1 MIRISILFL
10 SLFLFFAC
18 SKEKRSDKKGKKMKT
33 FIKNISSKAKG
44 KNSDFI
50 VIPQNGI
57 ELVYNDYDAES
68 GIDYNYLNA
77 IDGVGIEEL
86 FYNDGEVEADERLE
100 TLKLVKNEVKVM
112 VADFVNSDNERT
124 LAINKNLD
132 NGFICYPRVGNNYDY
147 EYITTPIINEN
158 SNDVNGLSDAQNYIY
173 MISYNQYSSKQQVIN
188 ALRNT
193 NYDVVLME
201 LFFDTD
207 VSFSNAEIAQLKTKA
222 NGGKRKV
229 ISYMNIG
236 AAESYRYYWKDNW
249 KLHHPRWLKKPYD
262 GYEDEIWVKFWKND
276 WKNIIYKEDNSY
288 LDKIIDAGFDGV
300 YLDNIEAYY
309 FLYFD

>member
-18 SKEKRSDKKGKKMKT
+18 SKEKRSDKKGIKMKT
-33 FIKNISSKAKG
+33 FIKSISSKAKG
-44 KNSDFI
+44 RNTNFMI
-50 VIPQNGI
+50 IPQNGI
-57 ELVYNDYDAES
+57 ELVYNEYDAES
-68 GIDYNYLNA
+68 GVDYNYLEA

-86 FYNDGEVEADERLE
+86 FYNDGVVVEDERLA
-100 TLKLVKNEVKVM
+100 TLKLVKDQVPVL
-112 VADFVNSDNERT
+112 VADYTGNDNERT
-124 LAINKNLD
+124 EAISKNL
-132 NGFICYPRVGNNYDY
+132 NEGFICYPRASNNYDY

-158 SNDVNGLSDAQNYIY
+158 SDDVNTLSDAKNYIY
-173 MISYNQYSSKQQVIN
+173 MISYNQYSSKQEIIN
-188 ALRNT
+188 ALSNT
-193 NYDVVLME
+193 NFDVILME

-207 VSFSNAEIAQLKTKA
+207 LPFTSSEIAQLKTKA
-222 NGGKRKV
+222 NGGSRKV

-236 AAESYRYYWKDNW
+236 AAENYRYYWKDNW

-276 WKNIIYKEDNSY
+276 WENIIYKEDNSY

>member
-1 MIRISILFL
+1 MIRISILFF
-10 SLFLFFAC
+10 SLFLFLAC
-18 SKEKRSDKKGKKMKT
+18 SKEKRSDKKGIKMKT
-33 FIKNISSKAKG
+33 FIKSISSKAKG
-44 KNSDFI
+44 RNADFMI
-50 VIPQNGI
+50 IPQNGI
-57 ELVYNDYDAES
+57 ELVYNEYDAES

-86 FYNDGEVEADERLE
+86 FFNSGEVVPDERIE
-100 TLKLVKNEVKVM
+100 TLKSITSEVKVM
-112 VADFVNSDNERT
+112 VADFVADDNERDAT
-124 LAINKNLD
+124 ITKNL
-132 NGFICYPRVGNNYDY
+132 NENFICYPRVSNNYDY

-158 SNDVNGLSDAQNYIY
+158 TANINSLADAKNYLY
-173 MISYNQYSSKQQVIN
+173 LISYSQYSSKQEVIN
-188 ALRNT
+188 ALCNT
-193 NYDVVLME
+193 NFDVILME

-207 VSFSNAEIAQLKTKA
+207 VSFTQSEIAQLKTKA
-222 NGGKRKV
+222 NGGSRKV

-276 WKNIIYKEDNSY
+276 WENIIYKEDNSY